1 MQSHFLLLAAS
12 LLVTLT
18 IYHLIKAARWFF
30 LGSGTPIKL
39 RGPPNP
45 SFLFGNLKETW
56 FSASL
61 LHCRVVVYTATD
73 RIVTMD
79 AKAIQHIMR
88 NEHIYGKPQGDLRI
102 LKLILGE
109 GNNEIVSRNH
119 ATYRE
124 RINPAFAANRIRELT
139 GTFFEKSFE
148 LRDIWAAKITAASGV
163 GRIDS
168 VDWLSKTTLDVIGL
182 TGFNYHFN
190 ALNDTGKVNELN
202 KAFSAISGSSD
213 MTSVWIPLQA
223 QLPKAIIPLL
233 MAVSSMKSSA
243 EIMQRTGKE
252 LLVESK
258 AYLAGT
264 GEKNDNWGA
273 RDLLSLLLKS
283 NMSTDIPED
292 ERMSDADVI
301 AQVPTFLIA
310 GHETTSVS
318 TTWALFS
325 LSRHQEI
332 QTKLREELL
341 SVPTEKPS
349 MDVLNELF
357 YLDAFVRETLR
368 LYTPLTNIARTALQ
382 DDILPLAHPI
392 IDSDGVIHDSLP
404 VRKGQPLIIA
414 VLGVN
419 TDRLLWGSDAY
430 EFKPDRW
437 LKVPDNVDTIPG
449 VWSNLMTF
457 WGGSRACIGWRF
469 SIIEMKALLFTLV
482 RNFEFELAVPVEE
495 IILHRVASMQ
505 RPSLSSDYSRAK
517 LPLLIKPLKT

>member
-1 MQSHFLLLAAS
+1 M
-12 LLVTLT
+12 V
-18 IYHLIKAARWFF
+18 F

-56 FSASL
+56 FSTTPIGEPNLQEKWHERYGHTISTRSGFGAQ
-61 LHCRVVVYTATD
+61 
-73 RIVTMD
+73 RIVTTD

-88 NEHIYGKPQGDLRI
+88 NEHIYGKPQGNLRI

-109 GNNEIVSRNH
+109 GSGSGIFVAEGEKHKLQRKVM
-119 ATYRE
+119 
-124 RINPAFAANRIRELT
+124 NPAFAANQIRELT

-148 LRDIWAAKITAASGV
+148 LRDIWAAKITSASGV
-163 GRIDS
+163 GEIDS

-202 KAFSAISGSSD
+202 KAFSAIFGSSD

-223 QLPKAIIPLL
+223 QLPKAIKPLL
-233 MAVSSMKSSA
+233 MAFARTSGAMAAMKSSA

-252 LLVESK
+252 LLAESK

-349 MDVLNELF
+349 MDVLNELP

-368 LYTPLTNIARTALQ
+368 LYTPLTNVARIALQ
-382 DDILPLAHPI
+382 DDIIPLAHPI
-392 IDSDGVIHDSLP
+392 TDSDGVVHDSLP
-404 VRKGQPLIIA
+404 VRKDQPLIIA

-419 TDRLLWGSDAY
+419 TDKTLWGSDAY
-430 EFKPDRW
+430 EFRPDRW
-437 LKVPDNVDTIPG
+437 LKIPDDVHTIPG

-482 RNFEFELAVPVEE
+482 RSFEFELAVPVEE

-505 RPSLSSDYSRAK
+505 RPSLSSDDSRAK
-517 LPLLIKPLKT
+517 LPLLIKPLKS